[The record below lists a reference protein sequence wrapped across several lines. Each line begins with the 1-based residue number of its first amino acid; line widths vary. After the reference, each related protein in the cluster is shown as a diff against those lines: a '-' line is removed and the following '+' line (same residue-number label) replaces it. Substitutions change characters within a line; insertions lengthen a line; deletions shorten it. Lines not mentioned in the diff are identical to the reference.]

1 MSLNV
6 CTFSGHLGRD
16 AESKYLPS
24 GTGVMEFSMAVN
36 SGFGENKTSWWL
48 KCAMF
53 GERGINLTKYMTKGT
68 QVAVSGEF
76 VPRPYKTVPVVRRS
90 VSNCASTRLS
100 CLAASA
106 LTRRPQAAPRQSHP
120 AVHRIRSRLSMK
132 TTIRSRSRR

>member
-6 CTFSGHLGRD
+6 CTFSGNLGRD

-53 GERGINLTKYMTKGT
+53 GERGINLTQYLTKGQ

-76 VPRPYKTVPVVRRS
+76 VPRPYKDSSGGEKISLELRINALELLGSKRDDAP
-90 VSNCASTRLS
+90 
-100 CLAASA
+100 AAS
-106 LTRRPQAAPRQSHP
+106 RAAPAPFRSSPYKKP
-120 AVHRIRSRLSMK
+120 AFDEDDDSIPF
-132 TTIRSRSRR
+132 